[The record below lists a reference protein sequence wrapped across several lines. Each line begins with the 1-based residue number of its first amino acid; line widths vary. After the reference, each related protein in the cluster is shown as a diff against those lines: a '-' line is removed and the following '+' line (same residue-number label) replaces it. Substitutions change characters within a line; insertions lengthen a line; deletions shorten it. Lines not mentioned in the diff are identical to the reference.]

1 MKIGVLFD
9 LDGVLIDS
17 ESLYTEFWSNIDRVY
32 PTGIDNFAYKIK
44 GNNLGRILSTY
55 YPDNKI
61 QKGIIDLINQFEEQI
76 QYKIFPGVIE
86 FLTELKNRSIPTA
99 LVTSSDKEKMK
110 KLYLQHPDFKNF
122 FNVIITGDMV
132 SKSKPNP
139 ECFIKGA
146 TLLGINPQ
154 NCYVFEDSP
163 SGIRAGLDSG
173 AKVIALATTLLRQD
187 INKDVQAIIDSFID
201 FDVEKMLTI

>member
-44 GNNLGRILSTY
+44 GNNLGIILSTY
-55 YPDNKI
+55 YPDYKI
-61 QKGIIDLINQFEEQI
+61 QKEIIDLINQFEEQI
-76 QYKIFPGVIE
+76 QYKIFPGVID

-110 KLYLQHPDFKNF
+110 KLYLQHPDFKKF

>member
-55 YPDNKI
+55 YPDSKI
-61 QKGIIDLINQFEEQI
+61 QKEIVDLINQFEEQI

-110 KLYLQHPDFKNF
+110 KLYVQHPNFKSY
-122 FNVIITGDMV
+122 FNVVITGDMV

>member
-17 ESLYTEFWSNIDRVY
+17 ETLYTEFWSNIDKLY
-32 PTGIDNFAYKIK
+32 PSGIDNFAYRIK
-44 GNNLGRILSTY
+44 GNNLARILSTY
-55 YPDNKI
+55 YPDPNL
-61 QKGIIDLINQFEEQI
+61 QKEILDMINVFEEQI
-76 QYKIFPGVIE
+76 QYKIFPGVID
-86 FLTELKNRSIPTA
+86 FLTELRRHAIPTA

-110 KLYLQHPDFKNF
+110 KLYTQHPDFKNY
-122 FNVIITGDMV
+122 FNAVITGDMV

-139 ECFIKGA
+139 ECFLMGA
-146 TLLGINPQ
+146 SKLGIAPE

-163 SGIRAGLDSG
+163 SGIQAGLDSG

-187 INKDVQAIIDSFID
+187 INTKVHAIIDSFLD
-201 FDVEKMLTI
+201 FDVEKMLII

>member
-55 YPDNKI
+55 YPDSKI
-61 QKGIIDLINQFEEQI
+61 QKEIVDLINQFEEQI